1 VLTLLSKPDLDAS
14 LLELN
19 PSVQDTAETIGDRT
33 DRDLEN
39 SQPFKLGTFVV
50 TSMEQGARTRAVPV
64 VVAVAAAGIIPGVI
78 SVSGLGP
85 NLTSLLLALSG
96 GRS

>member
-1 VLTLLSKPDLDAS
+1 
-14 LLELN
+14 
-19 PSVQDTAETIGDRT
+19 
-33 DRDLEN
+33 
-39 SQPFKLGTFVV
+39 
-50 TSMEQGARTRAVPV
+50 MEQGARTAVPV